1 MVNNIYDYQGNAIP
15 LAEAFDYT
23 KYIYANTGFNE
34 NTGLKVL
41 YLSGDTTGMSGD
53 VKKNME
59 WSFNGGTGSCTVK
72 WQGSSSL
79 GLAKKNY
86 SVSLGAKADW
96 GSAWGRT
103 KWGEQKK
110 YVLKANYN
118 DFTHASYMC
127 SVRLWGEVVESR
139 GQENVPAL
147 MWNSL
152 NYGAVDGF
160 PVMLV
165 INGVYVGLYTIMTHK
180 EITTGVE
187 TVNGYYLQG
196 EQTDLNRTLAT
207 SFSAHT
213 SASNLENEADFSI
226 VNVPDEDNLTA
237 VVQSLNNCIDAV
249 LSAGSNWQT
258 TLANYLDADAAID
271 YYIFRCLLGDRD
283 GNTKN
288 QGIISYDGVKWY
300 HTVYDLDHD
309 FGAAGVGVSHLSPED
324 DIYTHYKNRNR
335 VFDLIYT
342 YSKSDLKDRYHA
354 LRSGPLREAHVYDV
368 LANYINDIPLELFV
382 QEDKLW
388 PLTPNSSTASLHQMA
403 DWYRL
408 RCIWSDAFIDA
419 L

>member
-1 MVNNIYDYQGNAIP
+1 MQNIYDYQGNKIP

-53 VKKNME
+53 VKKNMD
-59 WSFNGGTGSCTVK
+59 WSFNGQTGSCTVK

-86 SVSLGAKADW
+86 SVKLDSASDW
-96 GSAWGRT
+96 GSAWNRS
-103 KWGEQKK
+103 KWGAQKK

-127 SVRLWGEVVESR
+127 SARLWGEVVQSR
-139 GQENVPAL
+139 GQENVPTL

-165 INGVYVGLYTIMTHK
+165 INDVYVGLYTIMTHK

-187 TVNGYYLQG
+187 SVNGYYLQG

-213 SASNLENEADFSI
+213 TAENLKNEADFSI

-288 QGIISYDGVKWY
+288 QGIVCYDGVKWY

-309 FGAAGVGVSHLSPED
+309 FAAAGVGASHLSPED

-354 LRSGPLREAHVYDV
+354 LRSGPLREAYVYDV
-368 LANYINDIPLELFV
+368 LSNYINDIPLELYA